1 MNKTRLN
8 NTTKLI
14 IGGLLSISIVAGSFT
29 AVNAYNDDIA
39 NKADAT
45 PIAKIKTE
53 KLVVTEESKKPV
65 EIKKETPKEVPAINA
80 RVEKKIIA
88 KSEDDKV
95 ADEKRR
101 RECGEKLVTWA
112 KRVKPNNLV
121 KELYEKIKN
130 WDSLPQEE
138 KELLTKNRINAE
150 DPPHVSQSR
159 YITMVNRQ
167 YKQVLDTD
175 ACFTKLRNKTNS

>member
-29 AVNAYNDDIA
+29 AVNAYNDDVA

-80 RVEKKIIA
+80 RVEKKVVA
-88 KSEDDKV
+88 KSEDSKV
-95 ADEKRR
+95 ADEKETCEQIHQRHLKNSYPKAIQLYKDKNAGKITR
-101 RECGEKLVTWA
+101 LEALKIDREGIRQPYIKEMQQNGCDA
-112 KRVKPNNLV
+112 SRY
-121 KELYEKIKN
+121 KELAFY
-130 WDSLPQEE
+130 
-138 KELLTKNRINAE
+138 A
-150 DPPHVSQSR
+150 
-159 YITMVNRQ
+159 
-167 YKQVLDTD
+167 
-175 ACFTKLRNKTNS
+175 F

>member
-29 AVNAYNDDIA
+29 AVNAYNDDVA

-80 RVEKKIIA
+80 RVEKKVVA
-88 KSEDDKV
+88 KEDEKT

-101 RECGEKLVTWA
+101 YECGEKLAKWA
-112 KRVKPNNLV
+112 RRQNPRNAIV
-121 KELYEKIKN
+121 EYAEKIKN

-138 KELLTKNRINAE
+138 KDLLIKNGITSEGSQLGQARY
-150 DPPHVSQSR
+150 VSMIR
-159 YITMVNRQ
+159 KQ
-167 YKQVLDTD
+167 YKEVLDTD
-175 ACFTKLRNKTNS
+175 ACFTKNKN